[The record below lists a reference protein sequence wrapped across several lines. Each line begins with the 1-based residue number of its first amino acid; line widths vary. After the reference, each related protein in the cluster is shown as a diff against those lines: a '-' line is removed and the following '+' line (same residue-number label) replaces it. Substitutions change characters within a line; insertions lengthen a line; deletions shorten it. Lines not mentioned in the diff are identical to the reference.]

1 VCDTLAFRTRG
12 GMVFAKNSDRPPSEV
27 QVLLPHGA
35 RPAGGALDT
44 QYLRID
50 DPGASAFVGSHPSWL
65 WGAEHGCNEHGVA
78 IGNEKIWTVD
88 DPHAQAAGL
97 LGMDLVRLGLER
109 GHDADSAFEAIT
121 AALEEHGQGGSGEPG
136 TDEPYFSS
144 FLVVDAR
151 GGWAIE
157 TSGRTWAARPVH
169 DGTSISNRVSLTTDW
184 TRASRDLAPGD
195 DFDRRRAPDA
205 PTWIADHRLS
215 ATRAC
220 VARRA
225 LGPEGGTVA
234 DVVATLRDHGR
245 GPWGAPGAADRS
257 DDHPVPTLV
266 ESPTQAQQV
275 SVCMHLRDYQ
285 ATTAS
290 LVVSLPADGA
300 PRAWA
305 CLGSPCIS
313 VYVPFFPPDVPVVLR
328 DPAQW
333 QRFARLRDRAETE
346 PDGLARV
353 RQVLAPIEHDL
364 WEAADAA
371 YAAGTEQARATF
383 AADATGALTSGLDT
397 LAV

>member
-1 VCDTLAFRTRG
+1 
-12 GMVFAKNSDRPPSEV
+12 MVFGKNSDRPPSEV
-27 QVLLPHGA
+27 QVLLPHRTRA
-35 RPAGGALDT
+35 AGGTLDT

-50 DPGASAFVGSHPSWL
+50 DPGASAFVGSHPTWL

-109 GHDADSAFEAIT
+109 GRDADSAFEAIT
-121 AALEEHGQGGSGEPG
+121 AALEAHGQGGSGEPG
-136 TDEPYFSS
+136 IDEPYFSS
-144 FLVVDAR
+144 FLVVDAN
-151 GGWAIE
+151 GGWTIE

-184 TRASRDLAPGD
+184 TRASDDLRPGD

-205 PTWIADHRLS
+205 PTWIADHRLA

-220 VARRA
+220 IARRSLDPSGA
-225 LGPEGGTVA
+225 TIA

-245 GPWGAPGAADRS
+245 GPWGAPGAPDTS
-257 DDHPVPTLV
+257 DDYPVPTLI
-266 ESPTQAQQV
+266 ESPTQAEQV

-290 LVVSLPADGA
+290 LVVDLRADA
-300 PRAWA
+300 PPRAWA
-305 CLGSPCIS
+305 CLGSPCTS
-313 VYVPFFPPDVPVVLR
+313 VYVPFFPPDVPVALR

-333 QRFARLRDRAETE
+333 QRFARLRDRAETDA
-346 PDGLARV
+346 DGLARA
-353 RQVLAPIEHDL
+353 RAVLGPVEQDL
-364 WEAADAA
+364 WDAADAA
-371 YAAGTEQARATF
+371 FAAGTDEARTAFT
-383 AADATGALTSGLDT
+383 ADATAALTSGLAQ
-397 LAV
+397 LGV

>member
-1 VCDTLAFRTRG
+1 
-12 GMVFAKNSDRPPSEV
+12 MVFAKNSDRPPTEA
-27 QVLLPHGA
+27 QVVLPHLPRA
-35 RPAGGALDT
+35 AGEMLST

-50 DPGASAFVGSHPSWL
+50 DAGAFAFVGSQPTWL

-88 DPHAQAAGL
+88 DPHAQPVGL

-109 GHDADSAFEAIT
+109 GRDADAALDAIT
-121 AALEEHGQGGSGEPG
+121 AALEAHGQGGSGEPG

-151 GGWAIE
+151 GGWTLE

-184 TRASRDLAPGD
+184 TRASGDVEPGD
-195 DFDRRRAPDA
+195 DFDRRRSPDT
-205 PTWIADHRLS
+205 PTWIADNRLA

-220 VARRA
+220 VARRT
-225 LGPEGGTVA
+225 LDPSDETIA

-245 GPWGAPGAADRS
+245 GPWGAPGAPEAS

-266 ESPTQAQQV
+266 DSPTQAEQV

-290 LVVSLPADGA
+290 LVVELRADA
-300 PRAWA
+300 PTRAWA
-305 CLGSPCIS
+305 CLGSPCTSI
-313 VYVPFFPPDVPVVLR
+313 YVPFFPPDVPVVLR

-346 PDGLARV
+346 PNGLAEV
-353 RQVLAPIEHDL
+353 RSVLGPIEQDL
-364 WEAADAA
+364 WEAANAAFAAATQQAQAA
-371 YAAGTEQARATF
+371 YT
-383 AADATGALTSGLDT
+383 ADATAALTSGLEK
-397 LAV
+397 LGV